1 LERREEKRM
10 TTEERYRQPMLPE
23 GALEGKVAI
32 ITGGATGLGKAMA
45 KEFARLGADIVI
57 ASRKKENLE
66 KAAHEIAAFGTRVIT
81 VQTDVRVPEQVENMV
96 TTTVNELGK
105 VDILVNNAAGNFI
118 VDSLEMSVNAWNAVI
133 NIVLN
138 GTWYCTQTTAK
149 QMVKQGHGGS
159 ILNVGA
165 TYAWTGGPYVAHSAA
180 AKAGVLA
187 LTRTLAVEW
196 APYRIRTNM
205 ITPGPVEDTGAVQQL
220 WPTPEQAKAVLE
232 GIPLHRLAVP
242 QEVANLAAYL
252 VSDYAAYVTGACFVL
267 DGGGWL
273 NKGRFQKST
282 S

>member
-1 LERREEKRM
+1 M
-10 TTEERYRQPMLPE
+10 TDQEMYKQPMLPD
-23 GALEGKVAI
+23 GALAGKAAI

-57 ASRKKENLE
+57 ASRKQENLD
-66 KAAHEIAAFGTRVIT
+66 KAADEIAAYGTRVLT
-81 VQTDVRVPEQVENMV
+81 VQTDVRVPEQVQNMV
-96 TTTVNELGK
+96 DTTVRELGK
-105 VDILVNNAAGNFI
+105 IDILVNNAAGNFI
-118 VDSLEMSVNAWNAVI
+118 VNSLDMSINAWNAVI

-138 GTWYCTQTTAK
+138 GTWYCTQTAAR

-165 TYAWTGGPYVAHSAA
+165 TYSWTGGPYVAHSAA

-196 APYRIRTNM
+196 APYGIRTNM

-220 WPTPEQAKAVLE
+220 WPTPEQAEAVLK
-232 GIPLHRLAVP
+232 GVPLRRLAVP

-252 VSDYAAYVTGACFVL
+252 VSDYASYVTGACFVL
-267 DGGGWL
+267 DGGSWL
-273 NKGRFQKST
+273 NKGSFQKVQQNGGQ
-282 S
+282 

>member
-1 LERREEKRM
+1 MTLEEKFKR
-10 TTEERYRQPMLPE
+10 PMLPE

-57 ASRKKENLE
+57 SSRKKENLD
-66 KAAHEIAAFGTRVIT
+66 KAAQEIAAFGTRVIT
-81 VQTDVRVPEQVENMV
+81 VQTDVRIPEQVENMV
-96 TTTVNELGK
+96 LTTIKALGK

-118 VDSLEMSVNAWNAVI
+118 VDSLKMSINAWNAVI

-138 GTWYCTQTTAK
+138 GTWYCTQTVAK
-149 QMVKQGHGGS
+149 QMVRQGKGGS

-196 APYRIRTNM
+196 AHHNIRVNM
-205 ITPGPVEDTGAVQQL
+205 ITPGPTEETGAVQQL
-220 WPTPEQAKAVLE
+220 WPTPEQAQAILE
-232 GIPLHRLAVP
+232 KIPLRRFATP
-242 QEVANLAAYL
+242 QEIANLAAYL
-252 VSDYAAYVTGACFVL
+252 VSDYAAFVTGACFVI
-267 DGGGWL
+267 DGGRWL
-273 NKGRFQKST
+273 NAGFFKKKS
-282 S
+282 

>member
-1 LERREEKRM
+1 MAGQKI
-10 TTEERYRQPMLPE
+10 YKQPMLPE
-23 GALEGKVAI
+23 GALAGKAAI

-45 KEFARLGADIVI
+45 KEFARLGADVVI
-57 ASRKKENLE
+57 ASRKQENLD
-66 KAAHEIAAFGTRVIT
+66 KAAAEIAVFGTKVVT
-81 VQTDVRVPEQVENMV
+81 VQTDVRVPEQVERMV
-96 TTTVNELGK
+96 ETTVRELGK

-138 GTWYCTQTTAK
+138 GTWYCTQTAAR
-149 QMVKQGHGGS
+149 QMVRQGQGGS

-196 APYRIRTNM
+196 APYGIRTNM
-205 ITPGPVEDTGAVQQL
+205 ITPGPVEETGAVQQL
-220 WPTPEQAKAVLE
+220 WPTPEQAEAILNEMPV
-232 GIPLHRLAVP
+232 RRFAAP

-252 VSDYAAYVTGACFVL
+252 VSDYAAYVTGACFVI

-273 NKGRFQKST
+273 NKGFFKKVRRENGTPEK
-282 S
+282 

>member
-1 LERREEKRM
+1 MAGQKIYKR
-10 TTEERYRQPMLPE
+10 PMLPE
-23 GALEGKVAI
+23 GALAGKAAI

-45 KEFARLGADIVI
+45 KEFARLGADVVI
-57 ASRKKENLE
+57 ASRKQENLD
-66 KAAHEIAAFGTRVIT
+66 KAAAEIAVFGTKVVT
-81 VQTDVRVPEQVENMV
+81 VQTDVRVPEQVERMV
-96 TTTVNELGK
+96 ETTVRELGK

-138 GTWYCTQTTAK
+138 GTWYCTQTAAR
-149 QMVKQGHGGS
+149 QMVRQGQGGS

-196 APYRIRTNM
+196 APYGIRTNM
-205 ITPGPVEDTGAVQQL
+205 ITPGPVEETGAVQQL
-220 WPTPEQAKAVLE
+220 WPTPEQAEAILNEMPV
-232 GIPLHRLAVP
+232 RRFAAP

-252 VSDYAAYVTGACFVL
+252 VSDYAAYVTGACFVI

-273 NKGRFQKST
+273 NKGFFKKVRRENGTPEK
-282 S
+282 

>member
-1 LERREEKRM
+1 MTALE
-10 TTEERYRQPMLPE
+10 TYRQPMLPE
-23 GALEGKVAI
+23 GALAGKAAI
-32 ITGGATGLGKAMA
+32 ITGGATGIGKAMA

-57 ASRKKENLE
+57 ASRKQENLD
-66 KAAHEIAAFGTRVIT
+66 KAAAEIAAFGTKVVT
-81 VQTDVRVPEQVENMV
+81 VQTDVRVPEQVERMV
-96 TTTVNELGK
+96 ETTVRELGK

-118 VDSLEMSVNAWNAVI
+118 VDSLDMSVNAWNAVI

-138 GTWYCTQTTAK
+138 GTWYCTQTAAR
-149 QMVKQGHGGS
+149 QMVRQGHGGA

-165 TYAWTGGPYVAHSAA
+165 TYAWTGSPYVAHSAA

-196 APYRIRTNM
+196 APYGIRTNM

-220 WPTPEQAKAVLE
+220 WPTPEQAEAILRE
-232 GIPLHRLAVP
+232 IPVRRFAVP

-252 VSDYAAYVTGACFVL
+252 VSDYAAFVTGACFVI

-273 NKGRFQKST
+273 SKGYFKKSPGNKNT
-282 S
+282 P